1 MVIYREPVST
11 ASAVEQ
17 RSGRDLRIAAGG
29 LVAAAAVWPALPLHP
44 PLACPLRSLTGIPC
58 PFCGM
63 TRACVAAVHGHLGTS
78 LSFNPGG
85 VLVVLLAIAVLVRPQ
100 LVVRA
105 RPPTWLIGAAFGVLW
120 LWNIGFNPT
129 FHQLLLR

>member
-1 MVIYREPVST
+1 M

-17 RSGRDLRIAAGG
+17 RPARDLRIAGGG
-29 LVAAAAVWPALPLHP
+29 LVAAAAVWPMLPLHP

-63 TRACVAAVHGHLGTS
+63 TRACVAAVHGHLGAS

-85 VLVVLLAIAVLVRPQ
+85 VLIVLLALTALLRPQ
-100 LVVRA
+100 LLVRA
-105 RPPTWLIGAAFGVLW
+105 RPPTWLVGVAFGVLW